1 MPEYNCSTFKALT
14 FFDITHEFSNSKRT
28 PRTYLEECLN
38 QITSKDGEIKA
49 FVTSQPETARKLAD
63 ESTKRWANGQQLSAI
78 DGLPIGIKDLLETR
92 DMPTEMGC
100 EAYEGYFPGNDNA
113 MVSAL
118 RDAGAVIVG
127 KTVTAELGGSH
138 PGPTKNPFDL
148 DRTPGGSSSGSAA
161 AVAARMLP
169 VAIGSQVAGSII
181 RPAGYCGNFALK
193 PSQGGLHRGERQTT
207 SMSTHGP
214 HAGSIEDMW
223 LVAIEIAKR
232 TGGDPNFTGLQG
244 PSKLPTSIKP
254 GRLIFLETEGWDIVD
269 NKTKEAFLR
278 LLSQF
283 ENNGV
288 TIVKRSM
295 SELVEQLEQKVS
307 HAGDIANSITGWENH
322 WTYCNLVDKSPDKV
336 SQRLKDSLS
345 LAEAMTP
352 EDYSKNLLLREYARE
367 AHKRVAA
374 LADGM
379 ITLSCPGPA
388 PIWNADDDKSHLVKR
403 PTGDPAFNFATSILG
418 APCVTIPML
427 SVGNLPVGIQI
438 VGQREQDY
446 FATQLAKWTYE
457 NISPVSVT

>member
-1 MPEYNCSTFKALT
+1 
-14 FFDITHEFSNSKRT
+14 
-28 PRTYLEECLN
+28 
-38 QITSKDGEIKA
+38 
-49 FVTSQPETARKLAD
+49 
-63 ESTKRWANGQQLSAI
+63 
-78 DGLPIGIKDLLETR
+78 
-92 DMPTEMGC
+92 
-100 EAYEGYFPGNDNA
+100 

-322 WTYCNLVDKSPDKV
+322 WTYRNLATKSPNKI

-367 AHKRVAA
+367 AHKRVST

-388 PIWNADDDKSHLVKR
+388 PIWNADDNKSHLVKR

>member
-1 MPEYNCSTFKALT
+1 MPEYNCDTFKALT

-169 VAIGSQVAGSII
+169 AAIGSQVAGSII
-181 RPAGYCGNFALK
+181 RPAGYCGN
-193 PSQGGLHRGERQTT
+193 
-207 SMSTHGP
+207 
-214 HAGSIEDMW
+214 
-223 LVAIEIAKR
+223 
-232 TGGDPNFTGLQG
+232 
-244 PSKLPTSIKP
+244 
-254 GRLIFLETEGWDIVD
+254 
-269 NKTKEAFLR
+269 LR
-278 LLSQF
+278 S
-283 ENNGV
+283 N
-288 TIVKRSM
+288 
-295 SELVEQLEQKVS
+295 
-307 HAGDIANSITGWENH
+307 
-322 WTYCNLVDKSPDKV
+322 
-336 SQRLKDSLS
+336 
-345 LAEAMTP
+345 
-352 EDYSKNLLLREYARE
+352 
-367 AHKRVAA
+367 
-374 LADGM
+374 
-379 ITLSCPGPA
+379 
-388 PIWNADDDKSHLVKR
+388 
-403 PTGDPAFNFATSILG
+403 
-418 APCVTIPML
+418 
-427 SVGNLPVGIQI
+427 
-438 VGQREQDY
+438 
-446 FATQLAKWTYE
+446 LAKEGCIEE
-457 NISPVSVT
+457 NAKQLL